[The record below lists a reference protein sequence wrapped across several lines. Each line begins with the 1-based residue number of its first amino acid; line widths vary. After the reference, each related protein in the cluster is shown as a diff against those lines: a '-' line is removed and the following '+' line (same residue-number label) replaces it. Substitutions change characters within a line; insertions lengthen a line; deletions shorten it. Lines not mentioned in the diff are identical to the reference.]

1 MPASQ
6 YNCCIYPIVY
16 KRLPESTL
24 LSEHVTS
31 CVWTSRME
39 SHNKKKEI
47 SNMSDISQT
56 PEDLRSSSRPWAI
69 VWKETISLSTKG
81 K

>member
-1 MPASQ
+1 
-6 YNCCIYPIVY
+6 
-16 KRLPESTL
+16 
-24 LSEHVTS
+24 
-31 CVWTSRME
+31 ME